1 MDFKVNINQEVKV
14 KLTEYGISILKE
26 QHDELNK
33 WIETRGGK
41 GLGEF
46 ELRLD
51 EDGYYST
58 QIWMLM
64 NQFGHV
70 IRMGNKN
77 PFNLEIIIKGGEPL

>member
-1 MDFKVNINQEVKV
+1 MDFKVNLNQEVKV

-33 WIETRGGK
+33 WIEIRGGK
-41 GLGEF
+41 SLGEF

-51 EDGYYST
+51 EYGYYST

-64 NQFGHV
+64 NKFGHA